1 MANLVRD
8 APLFRATHVFDGTTM
23 ARGWSESLQTL
34 AKAGIYRAPTFRVSS
49 RALFRMRRGTM
60 LKQMILWCVLVSC
73 ALTRGASAAELPTMP
88 LTINGHK
95 LVAEI
100 AANTQTRATGLMHRF
115 SLKPDHGML
124 FVFRDQRPLSFWMK
138 NTFVA
143 LSIAYIDSRGKIIEI
158 EDMAPQTETMHPS
171 SAPAQYALEMK
182 KGWFKERGIGAGA
195 VVTGLDK
202 APRAE
207 D

>member
-1 MANLVRD
+1 MLCAAHPFSVRD
-8 APLFRATHVFDGTTM
+8 VFSTAPEWRERFD
-23 ARGWSESLQTL
+23 ACANPAESRDLPL
-34 AKAGIYRAPTFRVSS
+34 AGFSGIVAGAVQNE
-49 RALFRMRRGTM
+49 MGTM
-60 LKQMILWCVLVSC
+60 LKQMMLWCAVAGFVS
-73 ALTRGASAAELPTMP
+73 AGEPSAAELPTMA
-88 LTINGHK
+88 LSINGHR
-95 LVAEI
+95 LVAEV
-100 AANTQTRATGLMHRF
+100 AANTQTRATGLMNRF

-138 NTFVA
+138 NTYVA
-143 LSIAYIDSRGKIIEI
+143 LSIAYIDSRGTIIGI